1 MTAIQISGLML
12 SALSAVVLFITMRTL
27 VRSQGDLAAT
37 GIYEPIPLDVKA
49 RMIIW
54 VWTAAF
60 VVGVMLTCTA

>member
-27 VRSQGDLAAT
+27 VRGQGDLAAM
-37 GIYEPIPLDVKA
+37 GIYEPIPLDLKA

-54 VWTAAF
+54 AWTAAF